1 MSELYLKAGP
11 GAPERREVDEVARA
25 LAGAGLPSRVADDSP
40 IDAVRLVWA
49 DDLDESLAAVA
60 GDERARW
67 LERTILVNESRDRVL
82 ERLEEHGLLGAV
94 EYEEVSDWLA
104 SDSARLFARKDV
116 VSRRGEQIGGASR
129 ESAAYALWADP
140 TATSLASALGKYL
153 AYWRESD
160 VEIVVSAEEATGKGL
175 PPLELR
181 VKIGGTGLLHVP
193 SEHSTGHYIQ
203 LSSPPGGGTGFAA
216 RPAPEPRVDDLERAA
231 RSILEKPDGPEL
243 RAGGPERA
251 RVAGAERDAICFLSE
266 WLLFRTG
273 TCVVHIPHA
282 NGALMAFFTSRL
294 GADTAPSCEAVLSR
308 PALRRIASTLRVI
321 DAPAR

>member
-1 MSELYLKAGP
+1 MTEVYLKAGA

-25 LAGAGLPSRVADDSP
+25 LAGAGLTSRVADDSP
-40 IDAVRLVWA
+40 VDAVRLVWA
-49 DDLDESLAAVA
+49 DDLDGSLAAVA
-60 GDERARW
+60 GGERARW

-82 ERLEEHGLLGAV
+82 ERLEEHGLLGAI

-129 ESAAYALWADP
+129 ESAAYALWTDP
-140 TATSLASALGKYL
+140 NATSLASALGKYL
-153 AYWRESD
+153 EYWRESD
-160 VEIVVSAEEATGKGL
+160 VEIVVSAEEAAGKGL

-193 SEHSTGHYIQ
+193 SEHSNGHYIQ

-216 RPAPEPRVDDLERAA
+216 RPAPQEDDLERAA
-231 RSILEKPDGPEL
+231 RSILEKPDGSEL
-243 RAGGPERA
+243 RAGAVERA
-251 RVAGAERDAICFLSE
+251 RVAGAEREAICFLSE
-266 WLLFRTG
+266 YLLFRIA
-273 TCVVHIPHA
+273 TCVVRIPHA
-282 NGALMAFFTSRL
+282 NGALMALFTSRL
-294 GADTAPSCEAVLSR
+294 GRDTPLSCEAVLSR
-308 PALRRIASTLRVI
+308 PALRRIARTLRVI